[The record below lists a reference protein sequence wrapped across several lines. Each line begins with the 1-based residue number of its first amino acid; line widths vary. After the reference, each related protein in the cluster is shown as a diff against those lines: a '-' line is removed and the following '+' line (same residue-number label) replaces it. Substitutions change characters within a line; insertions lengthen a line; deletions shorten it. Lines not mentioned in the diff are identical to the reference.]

1 MRLRKETGSLY
12 LHGYLRRFLEIK
24 SLIGELIDS
33 GVLLYIISYLSAVI
47 DMRSIGGGAAD
58 RERVMCQGRGCEAM
72 D

>member
-1 MRLRKETGSLY
+1 M
-12 LHGYLRRFLEIK
+12 EIK